1 MAEVREAVRDTD
13 WVSAHLFCQ
22 GSLDDLVVDVVS
34 PVIAALGSG
43 APLRWFFLRYWD
55 GGPHLR
61 LRVLPLGV
69 APGEVRALIV
79 EHAERYFRAHQCVE
93 KLRAAD
99 YLGMA
104 EKLAAAEN
112 MSEYLREPRPNN
124 SVEFLG
130 YRREHERYGTGAS
143 VAAVERH
150 FTESSWIALALLRA
164 GMSRGQRVTAACSL
178 LLLTWFCAAPAGGV
192 TRYRQ
197 FSAELD
203 AHYRRQRGRLIA
215 LAERMRHIAAQE
227 SGGAGALSRWVA
239 SIVALRDE
247 LTELVA
253 SGEFAP
259 SARGS
264 HAITAPGDTPRTRVF
279 PVLDLCAHLVCNRL
293 GIGPDE
299 ELSLRHLSARAVFE
313 EGP

>member
-1 MAEVREAVRDTD
+1 MAEVREAVRDTE

-34 PVIAALGSG
+34 PVIVELGGG
-43 APLRWFFLRYWD
+43 APLQWFFLRYWD

-61 LRVLPLGV
+61 LRVLPCGV

-79 EHAERYFRAHQCVE
+79 EHAERYFRAHRCVE
-93 KLRAAD
+93 TLRAAD
-99 YLGMA
+99 YLVMA

-112 MSEYLREPRPNN
+112 MSEYLRELRPNN

-150 FTESSWIALALLRA
+150 FTESSRIALALLRA
-164 GMSRGQRVTAACSL
+164 GMSRGQRETAACSL
-178 LLLTWFCAAPAGGV
+178 LLLTWFCAAPDADV
-192 TRYRQ
+192 ARYRQ

-203 AHYRRQRGRLIA
+203 AHYQRQHGRLIA
-215 LAERMRHIAAQE
+215 LAERMRHMATRE
-227 SGGAGALSRWVA
+227 SGGCGALSRWVA

-259 SARGS
+259 PGRGS
-264 HAITAPGDTPRTRVF
+264 HATTAPGDTSRARVF

-293 GIGPDE
+293 GIRVDE
-299 ELSLRHLSARAVFE
+299 ELSLRCLSARAVFE
-313 EGP
+313 EGL